1 MARNAAYAILQYT
14 PPPRISGVWRRVAKE
29 GRKELGGAMRCPY
42 CGYVDSKVT
51 DSRDNGETVQRRR
64 RCERCN
70 ERFTTMER
78 IVLNELMV
86 VKRDGRRE
94 PFSREKLETGLRH
107 ACQKR
112 PIAVGQLEA
121 IVQEIE
127 NELYQLGKA
136 EIESSVIGEMVMERL
151 RKLDAIAYIRFA
163 SVYRSYPNLHAMRQE
178 MDRLLVDVA
187 GEDTTSPPSP
197 KTRGEKAGPARR
209 S

>member
-1 MARNAAYAILQYT
+1 
-14 PPPRISGVWRRVAKE
+14 
-29 GRKELGGAMRCPY
+29 
-42 CGYVDSKVT
+42 
-51 DSRDNGETVQRRR
+51 
-64 RCERCN
+64 
-70 ERFTTMER
+70 MER

-94 PFSREKLETGLRH
+94 PFSREKLESGLRH

-127 NELYQLGKA
+127 NELYKMGKA

-163 SVYRSYPNLHAMRQE
+163 SVYRSYPNLQAMRQE

-187 GEDTTSPPSP
+187 EEGASATHPT
-197 KTRGEKAGPARR
+197 KARGEKASPERR